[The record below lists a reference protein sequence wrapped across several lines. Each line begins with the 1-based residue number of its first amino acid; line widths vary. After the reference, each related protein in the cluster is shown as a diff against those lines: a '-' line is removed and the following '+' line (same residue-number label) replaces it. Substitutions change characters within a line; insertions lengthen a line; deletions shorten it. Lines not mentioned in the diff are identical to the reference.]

1 MVCVANISNPNE
13 HRTLELKTIYLI
25 KTKLYTT
32 CVHMYLF
39 FPYSDSKAVRL
50 RSQIYDWYF
59 LGGNQ
64 FHEFEHQ

>member
-1 MVCVANISNPNE
+1 MSL
-13 HRTLELKTIYLI
+13 TLAIQINLNLEPKIVFLI
-25 KTKLYTT
+25 KTKLCTH
-32 CVHMYLF
+32 VHTYF
-39 FPYSDSKAVRL
+39 FLYSDSKAVRL